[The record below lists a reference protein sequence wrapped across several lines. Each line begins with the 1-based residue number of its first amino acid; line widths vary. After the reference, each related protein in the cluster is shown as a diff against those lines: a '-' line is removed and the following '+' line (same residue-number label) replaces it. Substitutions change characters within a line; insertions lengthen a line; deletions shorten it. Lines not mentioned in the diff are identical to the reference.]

1 MTLIEKAE
9 WMARM
14 VHKGQTR
21 RDGKTP
27 YISHPQ
33 AVAQMVKND
42 DRVKAVA
49 WLHDVIEDAKFHV
62 EADMRFNEIPEDVIE
77 AVKILTRTKDVP
89 YEEYLKR
96 IKKNDLAR
104 SVKVADMLHNLSD
117 KPTEK
122 QKERYTKGIEFLC
135 NG

>member
-9 WMARM
+9 HYARYS
-14 VHKGQTR
+14 HKGQKR

-27 YISHPQ
+27 YISHPE
-33 AVAQMVKND
+33 AVAQMVMND
-42 DRVKAVA
+42 DRVKAIA
-49 WLHDVIEDAKFHV
+49 WLHDILEDT
-62 EADMRFNEIPEDVIE
+62 EDTEQDLLASGFPVDVVE